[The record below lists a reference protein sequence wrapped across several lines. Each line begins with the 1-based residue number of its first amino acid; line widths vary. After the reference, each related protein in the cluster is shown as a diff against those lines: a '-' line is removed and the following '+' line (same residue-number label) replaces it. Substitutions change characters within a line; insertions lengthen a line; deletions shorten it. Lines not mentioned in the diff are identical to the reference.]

1 MCLTILYHNRAVRD
15 RRKREHGRP
24 CYGILFVW
32 RAIKVML
39 DEYIK
44 AQKAAQ
50 REYKARMAKGESPF
64 VEALDDV
71 IHDNNAM
78 KTQELG
84 TIEIPTWLISGTRT
98 RARQN
103 SFAANFMPLL
113 DPGSEFAVKWENL
126 YLAQL
131 DEGFHSAIK
140 VYEYLHRF
148 YVQEGNKRVSVSRFL
163 DMPTI
168 MADVTRMIPDDEVLM
183 EHPVYREFLDFY
195 SVCPIYDLECREEG
209 AYRQIA
215 KLLGREIGPD
225 AEPWPHDL
233 VRALQSAYWHFTQ
246 VMQQMQGDLAEMPRG
261 DAFIVYLTV
270 YTDDALRSQSS
281 KEIDRR
287 LNKIKNELLTARN
300 KNKVA
305 LVESSDDAVKTSN
318 LKTISE
324 NVIKG
329 PGKIVGKVIPN
340 LPHPSKKPLKCAFI
354 YDREPEVSNWIMAH
368 ENGRKELEERFRGAV
383 VTEVFTGAGPATGNA
398 ALKEGSG
405 NTGQAIKAAVDWG
418 ANVIFTV
425 SPTQFDDAL
434 RAAIKYEN
442 VIFLNCSINLARQA
456 VRTYYAKL
464 YEAKFL
470 AGIVAAAYADN
481 HKIGYC
487 SDYPIYGTIA
497 AINAFARGAAMV
509 DPDAEIYLEWK
520 TKQDGNWWHT
530 MEEQGIRVISAVN
543 STHPVDG
550 SSTYGVFRIEED
562 GSFRHLAAP
571 VWKWGQFYSVIVR
584 TILEGIYNSKQVS
597 KRDQAT
603 NYWWGMQSGVV
614 DLKLSK
620 DISPYTEGLVSML
633 REGITKD
640 MFGPFDG
647 ELRSQDGCIKRRN
660 DPPLSSMDIIN
671 MDWLNENIIGEI
683 PETSVLNDEAKAT
696 VRVSGVKEKK

>member
-1 MCLTILYHNRAVRD
+1 M
-15 RRKREHGRP
+15 E
-24 CYGILFVW
+24 
-32 RAIKVML
+32 AIRIML

-50 REYKARMAKGESPF
+50 RDYKARVAKRELPF

-71 IHDNNAM
+71 IQDNNTM
-78 KTQELG
+78 RTQELG
-84 TIEIPTWLISGTRT
+84 TIEIPTWLITGTRT

-113 DPGSEFAVKWENL
+113 DPDSEFAAKWENL

-168 MADVTRMIPDDEVLM
+168 MADVTRMIPDDDVLI
-183 EHPVYREFLDFY
+183 EHPVYKEFLDFY

-209 AYRQIA
+209 SYRRIA
-215 KLLGREIGPD
+215 RLLGREIGPD
-225 AEPWPHDL
+225 AEPWPEDL
-233 VRALQSAYWHFTQ
+233 VRSLQSAYWHFTQ
-246 VMQQMQGDLAEMPRG
+246 VMKQMQGDLAEMPRG
-261 DAFIVYLTV
+261 DAFGVYLTI

-281 KEIDRR
+281 KELDRR

-300 KNKVA
+300 KDKVA
-305 LVESSDDAVKTSN
+305 LVESPDEAVKTN
-318 LKTISE
+318 HLKTISE

-329 PGKIVGKVIPN
+329 PGLIVGKVIPN
-340 LPHPSKKPLKCAFI
+340 LPRPSKKLLKCAFI
-354 YDREPEVSNWIMAH
+354 YDKDPEFSNWVMDH
-368 ENGRKELEERFRGAV
+368 EIGRKELDENYSDVV
-383 VTEVFTGAGPATGNA
+383 VTKVFTGSGPATGRA
-398 ALKEGSG
+398 TLKNGSG
-405 NTGQAIKAAVDWG
+405 DTSQAIEAAADWG

-425 SPTQFDDAL
+425 SPTQLDDAL

-442 VIFLNCSINLARQA
+442 IIFLNCSVNLARQA

-470 AGIVAAAYADN
+470 AGVVAATYADN

-550 SSTYGVFRIEED
+550 SSTYGVFRIEDD

-571 VWKWGQFYSVIVR
+571 IWKWGNFYSVIVR
-584 TILEGIYNSKQVS
+584 TIVDGTYNAKSVTK
-597 KRDQAT
+597 KDQAT

-614 DLKLSK
+614 DLKLSE
-620 DISPYTEGLVSML
+620 DISSYTEDLVSML
-633 REGITKD
+633 REGIVKD
-640 MFGPFDG
+640 VFGPFDG
-647 ELRSQDGCIKRRN
+647 ELKSQDGYVKRR
-660 DPPLSSMDIIN
+660 DEPPLSSMDIIN
-671 MDWLNENIIGEI
+671 MDWLNENIVGEI
-683 PETSVLNDEAKAT
+683 PETAALNDEAKAT
-696 VRVSGVKEKK
+696 VSVSGVKEK